1 MKLSII
7 IPTFNRLAKLE
18 RLIKTIP
25 EDSRLEVI
33 VVDDASD
40 VDLERLY
47 GQHTRLTLLTNSRG
61 KGAGGARNTG
71 LACAK
76 GDYILFADSDDV
88 FLPDFTDTV
97 FKYIELGGDIVYF
110 APQSFLEENPSAM
123 GCRHRRYKKLV
134 EKYISGKSDDLRYYF
149 YVPWSKLVRREL
161 LVSNDIEFE
170 EVSASNDVNFSLAV
184 GLKSEIIHASL
195 DAIYSVEEGKESLTK
210 ESSTSKLVTR
220 IEVVHRFNAT
230 LMDNGLKNKRV
241 MIFPWLYKLFLNS
254 PLLGVKYLIKS
265 FYRRTPLIIDRRFK
279 N

>member
-47 GQHTRLTLLTNSRG
+47 EQHSRLTLLTNSRG

-76 GDYILFADSDDV
+76 GDYILFADSDDI
-88 FLPDFTDTV
+88 FLHDFTETV
-97 FKYIELGGDIVYF
+97 FKYIELGGDVVFF
-110 APQSFLEENPSAM
+110 APQSFLEENPSVM
-123 GCRHRRYKKLV
+123 GHRHTRYKQLV
-134 EKYISGKSDDLRYYF
+134 EKYITDKSDDLRYYF
-149 YVPWSKLVRREL
+149 YVPWSKLIRREL
-161 LVSNDIEFE
+161 LTKNNIEFD
-170 EVSASNDVNFSLAV
+170 EVSASNDVNFSLAI
-184 GLKSEIIHASL
+184 GLKFEVVHASL
-195 DAIYSVEEGKESLTK
+195 EAIYSVEEGKDSLTR
-210 ESSTSKLVTR
+210 EYSTSNLVTR

-230 LMDNGLKNKRV
+230 LLENGLKNKRIMV
-241 MIFPWLYKLFLNS
+241 FPWLYKLFLIS
-254 PLLGVKYLIKS
+254 PLLGVKYLVKS
-265 FYRRTPLIIDRRFK
+265 ICCRTPLIIDRRFK